1 VKQLH
6 DERDALDHLFA
17 LSAATSEFME
27 RGLAQRGLSRARASV
42 LWALHRQGP
51 MTQRELSDA
60 VGVTPRNITGLVD
73 ALEAC
78 GHAVRNPHPSDRRA
92 TIVSLTDK
100 GNETMDGV
108 QNGYRE
114 SASRLFSDMPE
125 EDLAAFLSVADR
137 LIGRVREHPPARH
150 STPGRTS
157 PLS

>member
-1 VKQLH
+1 
-6 DERDALDHLFA
+6 
-17 LSAATSEFME
+17 M
-27 RGLAQRGLSRARASV
+27 

-92 TIVSLTDK
+92 TVVSLTDK
-100 GNETMDGV
+100 GSETMDGV
-108 QNGYRE
+108 QDGYRE
-114 SASRLFSDMPE
+114 SASRLFADLPE
-125 EDLAAFLSVADR
+125 ADLAAFLSVADR
-137 LIGRVREHPPARH
+137 LIGRVREQHPALY
-150 STPGRTS
+150 SAPGRTS